1 MESLDEHEEAEHD
14 REGRVKFIAE
24 DSEGEEGFCNEV
36 PCPVVEPLMRRR
48 QIHPG
53 RRTLWRA
60 PRPQLRAEG
69 RRR

>member
-36 PCPVVEPLMRRR
+36 PCSVV
-48 QIHPG
+48 
-53 RRTLWRA
+53 
-60 PRPQLRAEG
+60 
-69 RRR
+69 